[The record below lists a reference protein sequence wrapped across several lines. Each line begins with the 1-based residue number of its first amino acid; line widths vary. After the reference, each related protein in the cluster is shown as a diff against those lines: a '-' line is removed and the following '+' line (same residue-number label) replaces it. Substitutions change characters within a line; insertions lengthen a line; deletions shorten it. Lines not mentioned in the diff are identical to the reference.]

1 MACIYLN
8 MERNWKVRDNKSVT
22 LTDAELGLLILMLIE
37 DLAKNHGP
45 LEFQNV
51 LTQDKANSGELLSKL
66 MAVRESV
73 QVKRVN

>member
-1 MACIYLN
+1 M
-8 MERNWKVRDNKSVT
+8 RDNKSVT